1 MQMRCAG
8 RELSVCC
15 PAAFHSPGLR
25 LGSCVAGGAAGSP
38 AEYVLVRDGMETR
51 LGAKATIE
59 LEPGDVISIR
69 TCGGGGY
76 GSPGDRDPELVAA
89 DVREGKLGVRR
100 AREVYGWR

>member
-1 MQMRCAG
+1 
-8 RELSVCC
+8 
-15 PAAFHSPGLR
+15 
-25 LGSCVAGGAAGSP
+25 
-38 AEYVLVRDGMETR
+38 
-51 LGAKATIE
+51 
-59 LEPGDVISIR
+59 VISIR